1 MDWWSRWGVF
11 VNDILIAESGE
22 CFPRLENLVI
32 PFSVPVGSQA
42 IRIDLRWK
50 TITTQALNVSGYT
63 SDPTTDLELFGAEI
77 MARNTYR

>member
-1 MDWWSRWGVF
+1 VF
-11 VNDILIAESGE
+11 INDVLIAESGN

-32 PFSVPVGSQA
+32 SFSIPVGSQT

-50 TITTQALNVSGYT
+50 TITTQALNVSAYT
-63 SDPTTDLELFGAEI
+63 PDPTTDLEIFGAEI